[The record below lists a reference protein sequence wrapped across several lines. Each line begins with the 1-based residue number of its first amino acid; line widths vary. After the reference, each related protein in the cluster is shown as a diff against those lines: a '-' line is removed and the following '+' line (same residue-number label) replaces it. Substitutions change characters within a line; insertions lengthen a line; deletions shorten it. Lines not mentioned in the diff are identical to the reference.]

1 MHKLKLGFLPSPSH
15 CTAYGTSLQRSPIDL
30 GCVWPSFFSTG
41 ADVAAGISR
50 GATHANRYIF
60 ACKLAHFT
68 LL

>member
-1 MHKLKLGFLPSPSH
+1 
-15 CTAYGTSLQRSPIDL
+15 L